1 MNEIRKKI
9 NNIFRKRKTYK
20 NYILI
25 NVIILLTIFIVLFIM
40 NYTKNEINKLINEEK
55 NKIITITKVAD
66 REKLFN
72 YIINSNKIDEYN
84 ISFYQENVGTKN
96 GIYILNDYFN
106 DTKYDDYVI
115 YTSVNNNFNQ
125 VIIDNFVINNIKYID
140 NVDNN
145 VLYCNK
151 ALSKDLFINNI
162 VDGIITLTIKNY
174 KDVDDIINYLQINN
188 NQVFHNES
196 KSANIDA
203 YEKLNKNFNIFFYI
217 EVFLTLIISIYIY
230 INILFEEKRNIKIFS
245 IIGYNTNQ
253 ISNIYY
259 FLFIRI
265 LFLLWFICSIFELIL
280 SFIFEIILNIDIINI
295 FFISSFLTLII
306 VLVINFLLI
315 TLGLKF
321 ITTKIK

>member
-253 ISNIYY
+253 ISNI
-259 FLFIRI
+259 I
-265 LFLLWFICSIFELIL
+265 LI
-280 SFIFEIILNIDIINI
+280 
-295 FFISSFLTLII
+295 
-306 VLVINFLLI
+306 
-315 TLGLKF
+315 
-321 ITTKIK
+321 